1 MRLHHVL
8 DEVLSSRSHIRIV
21 RTLQDTAQGFTG
33 REIARSSGLT
43 HRTCLQTLTK
53 LEDLSVV
60 QRQRGGR
67 DHIFKLN
74 RKHVIVSEGL
84 LPLLELERKLVVRL
98 EQVLR
103 RHLAKQTTSIILF
116 GSVARG
122 DETVGSDLDVCIVA
136 GDSAQFKK
144 LKDIVHE
151 LQTRVKETFGAYLA
165 PIYYTESEFRKQY
178 SRKRSPVVGIVQEG
192 KKISGLSLN
201 SLIHGKEK

>member
-122 DETVGSDLDVCIVA
+122 DETVGSDLDVCIVT
-136 GDSAQFKK
+136 GDGAQFKK
-144 LKDIVHE
+144 L
-151 LQTRVKETFGAYLA
+151 
-165 PIYYTESEFRKQY
+165 
-178 SRKRSPVVGIVQEG
+178 
-192 KKISGLSLN
+192 
-201 SLIHGKEK
+201 